1 METIPARRGKA
12 TYVKQGQSIRIVNT
26 LGKQV
31 VDTWAFTAGMLTEF
45 MSMEHTRATL
55 TKMTPRAGD
64 GLYTNR
70 RRKILTMTEDTS
82 RGDHDTLMAACD
94 SERYILLGVKEYH
107 DNCTDN
113 LFAAM
118 QGLGLTPPECPS
130 PLNLFMNIPW
140 TPNGTLS
147 FDPPTTKPGDY
158 VTLRAE
164 LDCIVAMSACPQ
176 DLLPINGEAGKP
188 TEAHFEVIG
197 YFFVLGEAASG
208 CAIARDPSPS
218 RAASGGAEDHEIFAS
233 TGRMYS
239 RNFAGFSLIG
249 KWPTSFMIVTST
261 PGIWLAV
268 RSVSSAVQEKSYSPV
283 SR

>member
-12 TYVKQGQSIRIVNT
+12 THLKRGQSIRIVNT
-26 LGKQV
+26 HGAQV

-55 TKMTPRAGD
+55 TRLIPRPGD

-118 QGLGLTPPECPS
+118 QALGLTPPECPS
-130 PLNLFMNIPW
+130 PLNLFMHIPW
-140 TPNGTLS
+140 TATGTLS
-147 FDPPTTKPGDY
+147 FDPPTSKPGDA
-158 VTLRAE
+158 VTLCAE

-176 DLLPINGEAGKP
+176 DILPINGTAGKP
-188 TEAHFEVIG
+188 TEAHYEV
-197 YFFVLGEAASG
+197 
-208 CAIARDPSPS
+208 
-218 RAASGGAEDHEIFAS
+218 
-233 TGRMYS
+233 
-239 RNFAGFSLIG
+239 
-249 KWPTSFMIVTST
+249 
-261 PGIWLAV
+261 
-268 RSVSSAVQEKSYSPV
+268 VS
-283 SR
+283 